1 MKTIHPQYITDVLG
15 KKKSVILPLKV
26 YNSMLEAIEEL
37 EDIKIYDETK
47 KEDNGERIL
56 FSEYLKNRKSKN
68 A

>member
-1 MKTIHPQYITDVLG
+1 MFWV

-56 FSEYLKNRKSKN
+56 FSEYL
-68 A
+68 